1 MGVLG
6 PLARSADDLALA
18 LDGLAGP
25 RPADAVAWS
34 LRLPPARAGSLREY
48 RVAAWLN
55 DPYCPVDESVLS
67 VLTQTVETL
76 RHEGARIDEDARP
89 VDLGETSRLYEALLA
104 AAMWPGLPEP
114 VFTAMREAA
123 RDAPGQDEP
132 EPLLTARA
140 STQPHRDWL
149 LLHEQR
155 LQLAARWAAF
165 FSSFD
170 VLLCPV
176 APTAAFPHDS
186 RPDFADRTVLVN
198 GQQRSYLD
206 LSVWPGLAAA
216 PYLPAAVVPV
226 GRTQESL
233 PVGMQ
238 VVDPTYM
245 TAPARTPA
253 ASPHR

>member
-18 LDGLAGP
+18 LDVLAGP

-132 EPLLTARA
+132 EPLHGACFDPTAPRLAPAARA
-140 STQPHRDWL
+140 AAAACCALGGL
-149 LLHEQR
+149 LLLLR
-155 LQLAARWAAF
+155 RPALSSSADGGVSAR
-165 FSSFD
+165 
-170 VLLCPV
+170 
-176 APTAAFPHDS
+176 
-186 RPDFADRTVLVN
+186 
-198 GQQRSYLD
+198 
-206 LSVWPGLAAA
+206 
-216 PYLPAAVVPV
+216 LPA
-226 GRTQESL
+226 
-233 PVGMQ
+233 
-238 VVDPTYM
+238 
-245 TAPARTPA
+245 
-253 ASPHR
+253 